1 MTCFHP
7 IPAYRDGDGPI
18 QFHDTGKGR
27 PIEIPCGQCIG
38 CRLERSRQWA
48 MRCVHEASLH
58 DDNCFV
64 TLTYN
69 DQHIPSD
76 AGLRHRDYQ
85 LFMKRLRKAYPKK
98 KLNSTSVENTVI
110 ATLVLIITVYY
121 SVSILMIG
129 CIYLIRRLANLF
141 IPLPRSKKYGA
152 SDLSRLEQL
161 RLKARRTWHGM

>member
-7 IPAYRDGDGPI
+7 IQAYRDGDGPVL
-18 QFHDTGKGR
+18 FHDTGKGR
-27 PIEIPCGQCIG
+27 PIKIPCGQCIG

-58 DDNCFV
+58 LDNCFI

-76 AGLRHRDYQ
+76 AGLRLRDYQ

-98 KLNSTSVENTVI
+98 KLSFITVVNMVTSLI
-110 ATLVLIITVYY
+110 GLIIMRYY
-121 SVSILMIG
+121 SIITSMIG
-129 CIYLIRRLANLF
+129 SICLIPRQDRQCICHL
-141 IPLPRSKKYGA
+141 
-152 SDLSRLEQL
+152 
-161 RLKARRTWHGM
+161 H